1 MLHREFFILISQ
13 LKINFTRSEQL
24 KFSMNEQIIINY
36 TCKLNIDLKMRKK
49 NEIKYQSVKVFISKY
64 TKKQL

>member
-13 LKINFTRSEQL
+13 LKINFSRSEQL

-36 TCKLNIDLKMRKK
+36 TCKLNIDLKMRK
-49 NEIKYQSVKVFISKY
+49 YQSVKVFISKY